1 VICIDLEASGLAVE
15 SYPIEVAWACTD
27 SGRSDSF
34 LINPA
39 SVSDWTYWDEYA
51 EELHGI
57 EPELLQREGI
67 SAAQA
72 CERLN
77 RALEGQQVISDA
89 FEYDSFW
96 LNRLYQAA
104 GMKPEFRLTGLES
117 VLGGEQLLQYR
128 LIARAQFRRHRA
140 MPDVVDLIN
149 AIQAVQNG
157 RPEGT

>member
-1 VICIDLEASGLAVE
+1 MICIDLEASGLAAE
-15 SYPIEVAWACTD
+15 SYPIEIAWACTD

-39 SVSDWTYWDEYA
+39 SVSDWTYWDDYA

-67 SAAQA
+67 SVTQA

-96 LNRLYQAA
+96 LSRLYQAA
-104 GMKPEFRLTGLES
+104 GMKPGFRLAGLEW
-117 VLGGEQLLQYR
+117 VLNAEQLDEYK
-128 LIARAQFRRHRA
+128 LIAEAQLRRHRA
-140 MPDVVDLIN
+140 ARDVADLIS
-149 AIQAVQNG
+149 AIQAVTREPLQD
-157 RPEGT
+157 

>member
-1 VICIDLEASGLAVE
+1 MICIDLEASGLAVE

-104 GMKPEFRLTGLES
+104 GVQPGFRLAGLDQ
-117 VLGGEQLLQYR
+117 VLNAEQLVQYR

-140 MPDVVDLIN
+140 ARDVADLIA
-149 AIQAVQNG
+149 AIQAVTTGILQD
-157 RPEGT
+157 